1 MRAKCKNNHLIQYI
15 LVFLVWYIHVVYK
28 VGFSRFSVH
37 SFRGMGAIHTVLTV
51 MRR

>member
-1 MRAKCKNNHLIQYI
+1 MRAKRKNNHLIQYI
-15 LVFLVWYIHVVYK
+15 LVFLVWYIVYK

-37 SFRGMGAIHTVLTV
+37 CMRGMGAMHAFLTV

>member
-15 LVFLVWYIHVVYK
+15 LVFLVWYIVYI
-28 VGFSRFSVH
+28 VGFSRISVH
-37 SFRGMGAIHTVLTV
+37 SFRDMGAIHTVLTV